1 MEADYYEILGVSPD
15 ATAEDIRG
23 AYFQAVRL
31 LHPDANPD
39 PKAHDQFIR
48 IQEAYAVLSAPQ
60 KRQEYDAS
68 RKDENLTSAVKVAI
82 NYSRGA
88 IMDIQEG
95 QLLYVLLEFAGL
107 KELDPKQIPPSV
119 YCLVIDR
126 STSMQGERM
135 DMVKSNLM
143 HFIRLLRPIDY
154 IMVVTFSDR
163 AEVIVPLSKVSD
175 SSRLD
180 HQISMISTG
189 GSTEIFRGLETG
201 INLLRTSRMARS
213 QRTLVLLTDGHTY
226 GDEEACK
233 NLAREASEEGITI
246 HGIGLGADWND
257 EFLDNVASLT
267 GGSAIYARDNQEMR
281 RFFEEKARDSAIL
294 YSKNIRFDFTVDSK
308 VELRYAYR
316 LEPDTTPLVIE
327 KPLVLGNLYYG
338 KTLRVL
344 LEFFIQPLY
353 EHTDFIR
360 LAEGR
365 LLVDLAVEPN
375 KAPQRLILRL
385 NRPVSP
391 VIENDLPNSALV
403 DALARL
409 TVYRMQE
416 KARLEVQNGQ
426 VEEASRHL
434 QHLATHLLA
443 AGDRNLAHAVLIEAE
458 HIRQSRTL
466 SQDGGKRIKYGTR
479 SLVLFDRMETEP

>member
-1 MEADYYEILGVSPD
+1 MGADYYEILGVSPD

-39 PKAHDQFIR
+39 PKAHEQFIR
-48 IQEAYAVLSAPQ
+48 IQEAYAVLSSPQ
-60 KRQEYDAS
+60 KRKEYDSS
-68 RKDENLTSAVKVAI
+68 RKDEDRKDGVKVAI
-82 NYSRGA
+82 NYSRSA
-88 IMDIQEG
+88 ILDIQEG
-95 QLLYVLLEFAGL
+95 QLLYVLLEFTGA
-107 KELDPKQIPPSV
+107 KELDSTQIPPSI

-143 HFIRLLRPIDY
+143 HFIRLLRPMDY
-154 IMVVTFSDR
+154 IMLVTFSDR
-163 AEVIVPLSKVSD
+163 AEVVVPLSKIAD
-175 SSRLD
+175 AARLD
-180 HQISMISTG
+180 QQLSKITTG

-201 INLLRTSRMARS
+201 INLLRTCRVPRA

-257 EFLDNVASLT
+257 EFLDQVSSLT
-267 GGSAIYARDNQEMR
+267 GGSTIYARDSQEMR

-294 YSKNIRFDFTVDSK
+294 YSRNIRFEFSGDTG
-308 VELRYAYR
+308 VELKYAYR
-316 LEPDTTPLVIE
+316 LAPDTTPLVIE
-327 KPLVLGNLYYG
+327 NPLVLGNLYYG

-344 LEFFIQPLY
+344 LEFYIQPLQ
-353 EHTDFIR
+353 EHADFLR

-365 LLVDLAVEPN
+365 LLVDLATEPSRE
-375 KAPQRLILRL
+375 PQRLFLRL

-391 VIENDLPNSALV
+391 VVENDLPNSALV

-416 KARLEVQNGQ
+416 KARLEVQQGQ
-426 VEEASRHL
+426 VEQASRHL

-443 AGDRNLAHAVLIEAE
+443 AGDRSLAHAVLIEAE